1 MKNSVRR
8 ASLAVLLA
16 SISVIA
22 AGVLRAEPP
31 RDVQQGGGI
40 MVDFLAIGVNGQ
52 AVPDLQPGDV
62 SIKVG
67 GKQRT
72 VASLEF
78 KKTDSG
84 GGGGTAAAPA
94 LPPPFATN
102 GGGGGD
108 A

>member
-1 MKNSVRR
+1 MKTSVRP

-31 RDVQQGGGI
+31 RDMQQGGGI
-40 MVDFLAIGVNGQ
+40 MVDFLAVGVNGQ

-62 SIKVG
+62 TIKVG

-78 KKTDSG
+78 KKADSG
-84 GGGGTAAAPA
+84 GGGTTAAAA
-94 LPPPFATN
+94 LPPPFAVN
-102 GGGGGD
+102 AGGGD
-108 A
+108 AGR